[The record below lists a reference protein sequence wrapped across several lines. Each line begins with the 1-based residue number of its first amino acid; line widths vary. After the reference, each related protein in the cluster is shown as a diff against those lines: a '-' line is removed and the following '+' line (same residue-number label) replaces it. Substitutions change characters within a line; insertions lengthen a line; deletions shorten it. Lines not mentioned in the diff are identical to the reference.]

1 MTEMTVTP
9 THPRSGDGA
18 SLAWDYSSQAQPCIM
33 RHLDP
38 SSGSLPFVT
47 PATCWLVFRIADP
60 LRRYNDQG
68 SDGVRSGGPRT
79 FRLWLRLRT
88 RATFLSARESASL
101 PPVDA
106 GSTRPASPSSTTGSA
121 SSSERHCRRGVPQ
134 HGHRK
139 NVFGRSGRGR
149 IRSTRSVSRCSDC
162 HRPAGRWSAGC
173 NLDPPTGCPTG

>member
-1 MTEMTVTP
+1 MFAVPTGPSRRRSTPLGDHARYRFATTESQRGRRQLTHDSPP
-9 THPRSGDGA
+9 TRQRRSAG
-18 SLAWDYSSQAQPCIM
+18 QVRPK
-33 RHLDP
+33 DP
-38 SSGSLPFVT
+38 Q
-47 PATCWLVFRIADP
+47 W
-60 LRRYNDQG
+60 NG
-68 SDGVRSGGPRT
+68 SDHGLVGHGIEPRGPDRGCGCGRGQPS
-79 FRLWLRLRT
+79 F
-88 RATFLSARESASL
+88 SARESASL

-106 GSTRPASPSSTTGSA
+106 GSTRSASPSSTRGSA